1 MLENIKSIYIIGVGG
16 ISLSA
21 IARFLYSNGI
31 KVYGS
36 DLQIN
41 EQVQELVDNKII
53 EFKKGSASNFA
64 KQCDA
69 VVYTSAIS
77 KSNSDLLLAK
87 RLNKTIYSRA
97 EILEELTKDK
107 KTISI
112 AGTHG
117 KTTTTGMVASIL
129 LEAKKN
135 PNIHIGG
142 ILKNIGSNCLVHNKS
157 DLFLTEACEYKDNF
171 LHLKSY
177 INVILN
183 IKSDHLDYFKNIE
196 NETLSFQKFAN
207 SVEEKSFTIINNDD
221 ELTSEI
227 KTQNNKVTFAIINDA
242 TVQAMNIR
250 QSNDYKY
257 IFDLYFLNIK
267 LGKIKLPCYGYHNI
281 YNALASASVGLALDI
296 PFKKIKRGIEK
307 FKGVERRFEIVF
319 KSKDR
324 IIIHDYAHHPDEI
337 KATLRLCR
345 ELNYKKTIAIFQPH
359 TYSRTRDLMND
370 FVKCFDNADEVWM
383 LPIYPAREKSI
394 KGVSS
399 YNLAKQLEKNGKK
412 VKYFKSFDLCYQKII
427 EEKTQSAL
435 FAILGAGDIVNLAYR
450 FKKQ

>member
-21 IARFLYSNGI
+21 IARFLYSKGI

-53 EFKKGSASNFA
+53 EFKKGSASNFV

-77 KSNSDLLLAK
+77 ESNSDLLLAK

-157 DLFLTEACEYKDNF
+157 DLFLREACEYKDNF

-257 IFDLYFLNIK
+257 IFDLYFLNI
-267 LGKIKLPCYGYHNI
+267 
-281 YNALASASVGLALDI
+281 
-296 PFKKIKRGIEK
+296 
-307 FKGVERRFEIVF
+307 
-319 KSKDR
+319 
-324 IIIHDYAHHPDEI
+324 
-337 KATLRLCR
+337 
-345 ELNYKKTIAIFQPH
+345 IA
-359 TYSRTRDLMND
+359 
-370 FVKCFDNADEVWM
+370 M
-383 LPIYPAREKSI
+383 LWLS
-394 KGVSS
+394 
-399 YNLAKQLEKNGKK
+399 
-412 VKYFKSFDLCYQKII
+412 
-427 EEKTQSAL
+427 
-435 FAILGAGDIVNLAYR
+435 
-450 FKKQ
+450 